1 MLKYLLYL
9 FIILLPSYFSSQNRN
24 FFYTGTVKLGKS
36 VEKLPL
42 HFIND
47 LPFVEVIIGGKAYNF
62 LFDTGAPTIISSAIY
77 KELGLESI
85 FESEVGDSQKKVQK
99 QTFTFVPEI
108 SIGNLTFKNVGAIF
122 IDFTQPEFKC
132 LEVDGLIG
140 SNQMALLFWK
150 INYLE
155 NSMLVSKDL
164 KLLTNNNDYSTIP
177 FKSNRQKIPFIKSKI
192 KNKDISLELD
202 TGFSGKIQINKNEFN
217 VPENIPKDQYLLTK
231 GINSVSTYGP
241 AKETVEYIFRL
252 NKLTLEN
259 EEFENQVLET
269 GTLNLLGNQF
279 LKNYEFILDWKKNNL
294 YLKIVNQPQT
304 NYESFGFSYRFVNNK
319 AIIALVFKDKN
330 IPLVMNDE
338 ILSINGISLE
348 NLNSEQSCQ
357 YYLNRIEKEL
367 SKITIKIKRG
377 TDIKTFDLEK
387 ITYF

>member
-9 FIILLPSYFSSQNRN
+9 FIILLPSHFSSQNRN
-24 FFYTGTVKLGKS
+24 FFNTGTVKLGKS

-85 FESEVGDSQKKVQK
+85 FESEVGDSQNKVQK

-108 SIGNLTFKNVGAIF
+108 SIGNLTFKNVGAIV

-294 YLKIVNQPQT
+294 YLKPVNQPQT

>member
-9 FIILLPSYFSSQNRN
+9 FIILLPSHFSSQNRN
-24 FFYTGTVKLGKS
+24 FFNTGTVKLGKS

-85 FESEVGDSQKKVQK
+85 FESEVGDSQNKVQK

-108 SIGNLTFKNVGAIF
+108 SIGNLSFKNVGAIV

-164 KLLTNNNDYSTIP
+164 KLLTNNNDYSTIHLNQTDR
-177 FKSNRQKIPFIKSKI
+177 K
-192 KNKDISLELD
+192 
-202 TGFSGKIQINKNEFN
+202 
-217 VPENIPKDQYLLTK
+217 YLL
-231 GINSVSTYGP
+231 
-241 AKETVEYIFRL
+241 
-252 NKLTLEN
+252 
-259 EEFENQVLET
+259 
-269 GTLNLLGNQF
+269 
-279 LKNYEFILDWKKNNL
+279 
-294 YLKIVNQPQT
+294 
-304 NYESFGFSYRFVNNK
+304 
-319 AIIALVFKDKN
+319 
-330 IPLVMNDE
+330 
-338 ILSINGISLE
+338 
-348 NLNSEQSCQ
+348 
-357 YYLNRIEKEL
+357 
-367 SKITIKIKRG
+367 
-377 TDIKTFDLEK
+377 
-387 ITYF
+387 

>member
-1 MLKYLLYL
+1 M
-9 FIILLPSYFSSQNRN
+9 
-24 FFYTGTVKLGKS
+24 
-36 VEKLPL
+36 
-42 HFIND
+42 
-47 LPFVEVIIGGKAYNF
+47 
-62 LFDTGAPTIISSAIY
+62 
-77 KELGLESI
+77 
-85 FESEVGDSQKKVQK
+85 
-99 QTFTFVPEI
+99 
-108 SIGNLTFKNVGAIF
+108 
-122 IDFTQPEFKC
+122 
-132 LEVDGLIG
+132 
-140 SNQMALLFWK
+140 
-150 INYLE
+150 
-155 NSMLVSKDL
+155 
-164 KLLTNNNDYSTIP
+164 
-177 FKSNRQKIPFIKSKI
+177 
-192 KNKDISLELD
+192 
-202 TGFSGKIQINKNEFN
+202 
-217 VPENIPKDQYLLTK
+217 TK

-241 AKETVEYIFRL
+241 AKETVEHIFRL

-294 YLKIVNQPQT
+294 YLKPVNQPQT